1 MDCYRKF
8 KTSTRMDKWINK
20 TLLIF
25 ILFLKISWGGMGS
38 VVDRDFERKQA
49 SIIYTCTKTS
59 AMTMKAR
66 PVPPAALFSSSARE
80 QFLSSR
86 AFSLLLTASIYSS

>member
-20 TLLIF
+20 KPLLFLIHFKIKERGEVDLLIGT
-25 ILFLKISWGGMGS
+25 LRES
-38 VVDRDFERKQA
+38 RDQL
-49 SIIYTCTKTS
+49 IYTCTKTS